1 MSDAAE
7 RCGVYPDMR
16 EERHRRL
23 EFNTNAINILNSL
36 EHMGYRVVT
45 SGSFVA
51 SQANNNNKVWTA
63 VSLLGTFL
71 NQFEFQEKR
80 QIFIQKEFVWTVH
93 RKSNEML

>member
-1 MSDAAE
+1 MSGFKKIMSGILDP
-7 RCGVYPDMR
+7 RILTFRNSGGN
-16 EERHRRL
+16 RL
-23 EFNTNAINILNSL
+23 
-36 EHMGYRVVT
+36 VT

-93 RKSNEML
+93 RKSNDIQ